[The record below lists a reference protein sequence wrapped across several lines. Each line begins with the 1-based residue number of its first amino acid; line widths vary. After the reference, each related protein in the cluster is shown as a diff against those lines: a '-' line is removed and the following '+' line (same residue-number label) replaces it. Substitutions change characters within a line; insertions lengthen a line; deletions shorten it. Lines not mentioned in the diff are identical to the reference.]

1 MMKILY
7 KLITFL
13 SLLSLILILT
23 LSYIFEAQ
31 FKDIDYDGYKEIVIL
46 SESFGNRGAREYKA
60 YNIGT
65 FDLVIHF
72 REDAKFNKAFNTV
85 VNRWDS
91 SACGSEE
98 ITYKAVDGVFKKIE
112 STIID
117 QDWNTKICFKKVYK
131 EDEFGELKLV
141 SKSCS
146 KIDSQ
151 GDWIKVDC

>member
-1 MMKILY
+1 MKFFY
-7 KLITFL
+7 KLISFL
-13 SLLSLILILT
+13 SISSLALILFFF
-23 LSYIFEAQ
+23 YIFESQ

-72 REDAKFNKAFNTV
+72 REDAKFNKISKTV

-98 ITYKAVDGVFKKIE
+98 ITYRSVDGVFKKIE
-112 STIID
+112 ATLID
-117 QDWNTKICFKKVYK
+117 QDWNTKICFTKVYK
-131 EDEFGELKLV
+131 ENEFGELKLV
-141 SKSCS
+141 STSCS
-146 KIDSQ
+146 KTGNQ

>member
-1 MMKILY
+1 MKFFY
-7 KLITFL
+7 KLISFL
-13 SLLSLILILT
+13 SISSLALILFFF
-23 LSYIFEAQ
+23 YIFESQ

-46 SESFGNRGAREYKA
+46 SESLGNRGAREYKA

-72 REDAKFNKAFNTV
+72 REDAKFNKISKTV

-112 STIID
+112 STLID
-117 QDWNTKICFKKVYK
+117 QDWNTKICFKKIYK

-141 SKSCS
+141 STSCS

-151 GDWIKVDC
+151 GDWVKVDC